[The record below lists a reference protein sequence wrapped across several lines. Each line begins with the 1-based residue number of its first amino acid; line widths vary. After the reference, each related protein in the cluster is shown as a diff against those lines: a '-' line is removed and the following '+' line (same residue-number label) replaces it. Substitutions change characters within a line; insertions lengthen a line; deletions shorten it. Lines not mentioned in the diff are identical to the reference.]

1 MRRRDLRL
9 AAVGSLIRHLRVEFD
24 LTAPTALSLIH
35 SQAHACQMVV
45 ARGVRMTDK
54 TTVRDLID
62 FFVPMGLWPKWTIS
76 PVTKRAKA
84 AAVAEA
90 LR

>member
-1 MRRRDLRL
+1 MSRYDLRL

-35 SQAHACQMVV
+35 SQAHACRMIVD
-45 ARGVRMTDK
+45 RGVRMTDK
-54 TTVRDLID
+54 TTVRDLVD
-62 FFVPMGLWPKWTIS
+62 FFVPMGLWPKWSMT
-76 PVTKRAKA
+76 PVTRRAKA